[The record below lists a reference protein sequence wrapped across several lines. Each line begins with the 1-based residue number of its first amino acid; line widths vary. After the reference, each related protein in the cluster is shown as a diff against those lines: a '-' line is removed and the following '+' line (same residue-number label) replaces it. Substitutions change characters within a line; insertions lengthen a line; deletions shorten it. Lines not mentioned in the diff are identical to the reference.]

1 MTNQEHKERLI
12 FQISTCLNH
21 VDTPSNYTTCYIGK
35 VDKEIC
41 KSVNLL
47 LVDNMY
53 VKLIPT
59 EDYFN
64 YLSNGSNK
72 IEF

>member
-1 MTNQEHKERLI
+1 MTNQEHKERLTS
-12 FQISTCLNH
+12 QISICLNH
-21 VDTPSNYTTCYIGK
+21 VDAPSNYTTCYIGT
-35 VDKEIC
+35 VDKDIC

-64 YLSNGSNK
+64 YLTNGSNK